1 MSKNRLE
8 AFSDGVIAII
18 ITIMVLELE
27 VPHGDDWPAI
37 QPLVPVFMTYVLSFV
52 FVAIYW
58 NNHHHLLHV
67 AERVNGATLW
77 ANQHLLFWLSLVPF
91 VTGWMGEN
99 HFAAIPTAAY
109 GGVMFMA
116 AVAYTLLQQT
126 ILAHHGPESKLA
138 RALGSDWKGK
148 LSLALYFAAIPLA
161 FANQWLS
168 DAIFVGIALLWLT
181 PDRRIERQMAG

>member
-1 MSKNRLE
+1 
-8 AFSDGVIAII
+8 
-18 ITIMVLELE
+18 
-27 VPHGDDWPAI
+27 
-37 QPLVPVFMTYVLSFV
+37 
-52 FVAIYW
+52 
-58 NNHHHLLHV
+58 
-67 AERVNGATLW
+67 VNGPTLW

-99 HFAAIPTAAY
+99 HFAAVPTAAY